1 VSRSLLQVFG
11 RNLRLALVCVIL
23 SAHVG
28 SPDAWFEGNAGP
40 YKVTVQVQLPG
51 VVPGVA
57 QIFVRAPIDRPDRVT
72 VVANKFDATGGAPPP
87 EVAAPVEGDPGLYLA
102 KLWLMSSGSNSITV
116 EVTGPK
122 GSGKAIVPVVNVP
135 LRRLEFDPRLG
146 IGLSAVG
153 LFLFVGMVTI
163 IGAAVR
169 ESTLAPGELPS
180 RGNQSRA
187 RVAMIG
193 TGLGLAL
200 LLFGGW
206 KWWNSEDA
214 RFRRSIFKPLASRAA
229 VVSGGQ
235 GRQLVFSIADSGWI
249 HRSDSAWLV
258 RHDATS
264 WTPLIED
271 HGKLMHLFLV
281 RDDMGAFGHLHPT
294 TVDSVAFPSALPPLP
309 AGRYRVFADV
319 VIESGYTQT
328 MVTSVVLPE
337 PPTTAASG
345 FQVSDP
351 DDSWFVGSVAR
362 GARSSTLADG
372 SVMTWSG
379 GAGPVVAGREA
390 GLTFEVRNADGS
402 PSTLEPYM
410 GMAGHAVVASNDG
423 SVFVHLHPSGTISMA
438 SQMAFAMRQPGDS
451 VRGRL
456 GKRLNAT
463 EHSAM
468 AGAAPV
474 AGSVAFPYAFPKP
487 GKYRMWVQVRKN
499 GRVLTGAFDVT
510 VNSGVKSAG

>member
-1 VSRSLLQVFG
+1 VIRAQLKSLG
-11 RNLRLALVCVIL
+11 RNLGLATLCVVL

-57 QIFVRAPIDRPDRVT
+57 QIFVRAAADRPERVT
-72 VVANKFDATGGAPPP
+72 VVANKFDATGGTPPP

-102 KLWLMSSGSNSITV
+102 KLWLMTSGSNSITV
-116 EVTGPK
+116 EVAGPK
-122 GSGKAIVPVVNVP
+122 GAGRAIVPVVNVP
-135 LRRLEFDPRLG
+135 LRRLQFDPRLG
-146 IGLSAVG
+146 AGLSAVG
-153 LFLFVGMVTI
+153 LFLFVGMMTI

-169 ESTLAPGELPS
+169 ESTLPPGGLPS

-214 RFRRSIFKPLASRAA
+214 RFRRSIFKPLASKAA
-229 VVSGGQ
+229 LITGEQ
-235 GRQLVFSIADSGWI
+235 GRQLIFSIEDSAWI
-249 HRSDSAWLV
+249 HRSDSAWL
-258 RHDATS
+258 RRRDATS

-281 RDDMGAFGHLHPT
+281 RDDMGAFGHFHPT
-294 TVDSVAFPSALPPLP
+294 TVDSVAFASALPPLP
-309 AGRYRVFADV
+309 AGKYRVFADV

-328 MVTSVVLPE
+328 MVASVVLTQ
-337 PPTTAASG
+337 PPVATDAR
-345 FQVSDP
+345 VSDP
-351 DDSWFVGSVAR
+351 DDSWFVGSAATS
-362 GARSSTLADG
+362 ARSATLADG

-379 GAGPVVAGREA
+379 GRGPVVAGREA
-390 GLTFEVRNADGS
+390 GLTFEVRNGDGS
-402 PSTLEPYM
+402 PSTLELYM
-410 GMAGHAVVASNDG
+410 GMAGHAVIANNDG

-438 SQMAFAMRQPGDS
+438 SQMTFAMRQPGDT
-451 VRGRL
+451 VRGAL
-456 GKRLNAT
+456 GKRLNAI
-463 EHSAM
+463 EHSGM

-487 GKYRMWVQVRKN
+487 GKYRMWVQVKKN
-499 GRVLTGAFDVT
+499 GRILTGAFDVT
-510 VNSGVKSAG
+510 VNSGVKSAE